1 MLLKNLTDLNGVS
14 GNEDKVREFI
24 KEQITPYADEI
35 TVDTL
40 GNIIAF
46 KKGTGKSDLRIGF
59 CAHMDEVGGIVS
71 KITDDGFIK
80 FKPVGGIDDRILLSK
95 RVVIGDNK
103 IPGVIGIKAIH
114 LQEDDERKKIVKQK
128 SMYIDIGAKDKEE
141 AETVVALGDYIAFD
155 SEYMEMGEGKI
166 KAKAL
171 DDRVGCA
178 ILIEAMKHTYENDM
192 YFCFSTR
199 EEIGIRGAGVIA
211 YRLQLDVAFMVEGT
225 IEAHLPFVK
234 DYDCPTFMG
243 RGPAVFH
250 IDGGSISNKK
260 LINYICGLAEENGV
274 SYQHRQSGAGGND
287 ARAFTA
293 NGGSCA
299 TAVVAVPCR
308 YIHSPVSMIDESDYK
323 ATAELVRLMAEN
335 SYKLGGIL

>member
-1 MLLKNLTDLNGVS
+1 MLLKSLTDLNGVS

-40 GNIIAF
+40 GNLIAF

-71 KITDDGFIK
+71 KITDEGFIK

-95 RVVIGDNK
+95 RVVIGDDK
-103 IPGVIGIKAIH
+103 IPGIIGIKAIH
-114 LQEDDERKKIVKQK
+114 LQESDERKKVVQQK
-128 SMYIDIGAKDKEE
+128 NMYIDIGANDKEE
-141 AETVVALGDYIAFD
+141 AQAVVALGDYIAFD
-155 SEYMEMGEGKI
+155 SEYVEMGEGKI
-166 KAKAL
+166 KAKAI
-171 DDRVGCA
+171 DDRAGCA
-178 ILIEAMKHTYENDM
+178 MLIEAMKHTYENDM

-199 EEIGIRGAGVIA
+199 EEIGTRGAGVIA

-225 IEAHLPFVK
+225 VEAHLPFVK
-234 DYDCPTFMG
+234 DYDNPSFMG
-243 RGPAVFH
+243 RGAVVFH
-250 IDGGSISNKK
+250 MDKGSISNKK
-260 LINYICGLAEENGV
+260 LVDFICNIADENGIL
-274 SYQHRQSGAGGND
+274 YQHRQSGDGGND
-287 ARAFTA
+287 AKMFTA

-308 YIHSPVSMIDESDYK
+308 YIHSPVSMMDKSDYK
-323 ATAELVRLMAEN
+323 ATADLVRLIAEN

>member
-1 MLLKNLTDLNGVS
+1 MLLRNLTELNGVS
-14 GNEDKVREFI
+14 GNEEKVREYI
-24 KEQITPYADEI
+24 REQITPYADEI

-95 RVVIGDNK
+95 RVTIGDNK

-114 LQEDDERKKIVKQK
+114 LQENDERKKVVKQK
-128 SMYIDIGAKDKEE
+128 NMYIDIGAKDKEDAE
-141 AETVVALGDYIAFD
+141 AVVALGDYIAFD
-155 SEYMEMGEGKI
+155 SEYVEMGDGKI
-166 KAKAL
+166 KAKAI
-171 DDRVGCA
+171 DDRAGCA
-178 ILIEAMKHTYENDM
+178 MLIEAMKQSYENDM

-211 YRLQLDVAFMVEGT
+211 YRLELDVAFIVEAT
-225 IEAHLPFVK
+225 IEAHLPDVK
-234 DYDCPTFMG
+234 EYNCPTFMG
-243 RGPAVFH
+243 KGPAIFH
-250 IDGGSISNKK
+250 IDKGSISNTK
-260 LINYICGLAEENGV
+260 LIKYICDTAEENGIP
-274 SYQHRQSGAGGND
+274 YQHRQSGAGGND
-287 ARAFTA
+287 GRAFVA

-299 TAVVAVPCR
+299 TAVVGVPCR
-308 YIHSPVSMIDESDYK
+308 YIHSPVSMIDKADYK
-323 ATAELVRLMAEN
+323 ATTELVKLIAEN